1 MVILDTVENISY
13 ANNYGGS
20 LGNEPCVFG
29 RVRDIELNKESGLLK
44 GNSGVLIFKVISREE
59 NNNNNEK
66 EESTLLTSRERYMIP
81 RLSIETLKKAANIKD
96 YRYKYY

>member
-1 MVILDTVENISY
+1 MNNIKAILRGINKK
-13 ANNYGGS
+13 
-20 LGNEPCVFG
+20 
-29 RVRDIELNKESGLLK
+29 IEETINCD
-44 GNSGVLIFKVISREE
+44 
-59 NNNNNEK
+59 NEK